1 MNVRHYLRR
10 ARQLPPQEIAQ
21 RAVARARGVVEAKAV
36 RRRDARRPTY
46 SDLPVGRLA
55 RLLPAPDSADL
66 IPAKEALLAVVRR
79 HLAHEAD
86 LLGSGWVPL
95 AHSVP
100 RAGLAGHRFAP
111 EPDLAADP
119 AGNWLRGRVN
129 DANLDRSRRIWQLV
143 DAGYEP
149 VDWSVDLRSG
159 YRWPET
165 TWYLDIRY
173 GHLPGVDVKLPW
185 ELARCQH
192 LPQLALA
199 YALTGGDER
208 LVREVRNQV
217 LDFVATNPPR
227 YGVNWRT
234 AMDVAIR
241 VVNWLFAYDLLRAQ
255 GVVFDDAFE
264 QVLQASVRDHALFLV
279 RNLEWDERLRA
290 NHYLADVC
298 GLAVAAAFLP
308 STPESDAWLG
318 FAVDQLVLETGLQ
331 FGDDGANFEAS
342 TSYHRLSSEMVA
354 YATGIVLALPAK
366 RVAAVE
372 ASDARLLRTPV
383 PYDRPPRW
391 EHVHVPSGRR
401 TPFPPS
407 YVDRLEGM
415 AVFTQWVTKPSGLI
429 AQIGDNDNGRFLR
442 LLPTLRPGTD
452 EEEHLDHAHL
462 LGALAGLVT
471 TDAPPAQVAPYEG
484 RLLSQLSSG
493 ALRRPERMPLPPES
507 RGSDVA
513 APDRDPSAVW
523 EFRPGGADLTAGL
536 QAAAFPDFGL
546 FVWRSDRLFL
556 AVRCGAV
563 GQRGNG
569 GHAHNDQ
576 LHVELSIDGADWIR
590 DPGTYV
596 YTSLPEQRNRYRSV
610 HAHFAPVVDGDPEPA
625 PLDQGLFTLPDV
637 TRAQCLRLGPR
648 GMLATHGGY
657 GRPVLREV
665 LVGSDAVI
673 VRDWSPGAGR
683 GQRRQRVS
691 ARLPEPLPF
700 SSGYGSRDAAPGA
713 AAARW

>member
-1 MNVRHYLRR
+1 MNIRHYLRR
-10 ARQLPPQEIAQ
+10 ARQLPPREIVQ
-21 RAVARARGVVEAKAV
+21 RAAARAQGTVEAKAV

-46 SDLPVGRLA
+46 SALPVGRLA
-55 RLLPAPDSADL
+55 RLLPAPDAADL
-66 IPAKEALLAVVRR
+66 ITAKEALLAVVRR

-86 LLGSGWVPL
+86 LLGAGWVPL
-95 AHSVP
+95 AYGEP
-100 RAGLAGHRFAP
+100 RAGLAGHRYDP
-111 EPDLAADP
+111 EPPVAADP
-119 AGNWLRGRVN
+119 AGDWLRERVN
-129 DANLDRSRRIWQLV
+129 DANFERSRRTWQLV

-199 YALTGGDER
+199 HALTGNEC

-298 GLAVAAAFLP
+298 GLAVAAVFLP

-354 YATGIVLALPAK
+354 YATGVLLTLPEE

-372 ASDARLLRTPV
+372 CCDSALLRTRV
-383 PYDRPPRW
+383 PYAQAPRW
-391 EHVHVPSGRR
+391 EHAHVPGGRR
-401 TPFPPS
+401 TPFPS
-407 YVDRLEGM
+407 WYVDRLEGM
-415 AVFTQWVTKPSGLI
+415 AVFTEWVTKPNGLV

-452 EEEHLDHAHL
+452 EEEHLDQAHL
-462 LGALAGLVT
+462 LSALSGLVAT
-471 TDAPPAQVAPYEG
+471 ASPPARVAPYEG
-484 RLLSQLSSG
+484 RLLSQLSAG
-493 ALRRPERMPLPPES
+493 ALRRSVGLRQPAEPWGGQSAPEDS
-507 RGSDVA
+507 
-513 APDRDPSAVW
+513 PSAVW
-523 EFRPGGADLTAGL
+523 EFRPGGADLTRGL
-536 QAAAFPDFGL
+536 KAAAFPNFGL
-546 FVWRSDRLFL
+546 FIWRSHRIFL
-556 AVRCGAV
+556 AIRCGPV

-576 LHVELSIDGADWIR
+576 LHVELNIDGADWIR

-596 YTSLPEQRNRYRSV
+596 YTSLPRERDRYRSQR
-610 HAHFAPVVDGDPEPA
+610 AHFSPA
-625 PLDQGLFTLPDV
+625 TGVRADDALRLGLFTLSGSPQGQCLGFRHREFLGLLSGTVRRVVVAPNCVAVADWTAEGTADVTVHERPLPDV
-637 TRAQCLRLGPR
+637 
-648 GMLATHGGY
+648 
-657 GRPVLREV
+657 
-665 LVGSDAVI
+665 
-673 VRDWSPGAGR
+673 
-683 GQRRQRVS
+683 
-691 ARLPEPLPF
+691 LPF
-700 SSGYGSRDAAPGA
+700 SRGYGYRA
-713 AAARW
+713 